1 MSDVMI
7 WFWLGVFIF
16 AVGIEFATTE
26 FVSVWFAISAI
37 PTLIVSIFYP
47 TMIWLQIIVFFS
59 IGFILMGFT
68 RPVLV
73 KYFRRNVVDTNV
85 DSFIG
90 KVAIVV
96 KEITEIE
103 NGSVKFQSDIW
114 TAMSSE
120 HIEVGEQV
128 RILAIEGNK
137 LIVTKLN

>member
-103 NGSVKFQSDIW
+103 NGSVKFQGDIW